1 MDKTLP
7 IGTDLTSPS
16 GRRYII
22 KSVLGQGGFGITY
35 AATINI
41 MAGGIPVKATV
52 AIKEHFLSSDC
63 MRESDTQNV
72 CYSHASYERVQG
84 SMRDFLGEARRLQK
98 AAAGHSNIVQV
109 SEVFEANRTAYYVME
124 YLEGVSLH
132 DYVKS
137 HGRLSESETLALM
150 RPIIHAVAY
159 LHRNKMT
166 HLDIKPGNIMITTGA
181 DGKPRPVLIDFG
193 LSKHYN
199 DDGSATSTI
208 NIMAVSDGFAPIEQ
222 YVGITTFSPASDVYA
237 LAATIAFCM
246 KGEALPKS
254 IMLKA
259 SNLDQYLPAGLS
271 KQLHYA
277 LYSALQKEYDDRPA
291 DAGAFMALLNTVPEQ
306 KKTEVISCD
315 LPETDP
321 LTKPVKP
328 TPEPMDKTEI
338 ISETGTLRSKRLLIS
353 AIILA
358 VIAAGAAA
366 WYFLMRNQ
374 GSLLIDKPTCYTT
387 TNEMEIDGN
396 ICYIEYALFITPD
409 NNSPGVFCFAL
420 PSYNRKRAYC
430 PVTYVAS
437 DSKNLTFSNNVFEQL
452 PIYGSSEVLEMSDF
466 NNYEGTTVNFNT
478 PPPLTNSDR
487 SRFFGLISSD
497 INWCINE
504 IGYPDNTLAGR
515 SFTDSNNTAIIRFID
530 TYEAE
535 IIDSGGYAS
544 RVPYTCINRTIGITS
559 GDNLWDEYV
568 TGFYESN
575 GFDGIVLWRTNL
587 VDGIEGDMIQFHE
600 IDY

>member
-1 MDKTLP
+1 MDKALP
-7 IGTDLTSPS
+7 IGTDLTSPN

-63 MRESDTQNV
+63 MRESGTHNV

-84 SMRDFLGEARRLQK
+84 SLRDFLGEAHRLQK
-98 AAAGHSNIVQV
+98 AAAGHYNIVQV

-137 HGRLSESETLALM
+137 HGKLSESETLALM

-166 HLDIKPGNIMITTGA
+166 HLDIKPGNIMITTDA

-246 KGEALPKS
+246 NGEALPKS

-271 KQLHYA
+271 KQLHDA

-291 DAGAFMALLNTVPEQ
+291 DAGAFMALLNNVPEQ
-306 KKTEVISCD
+306 KKTEVISYD

-321 LTKPVKP
+321 LTKPVMS
-328 TPEPMDKTEI
+328 TPEPMDRTEI
-338 ISETGTLRSKRLLIS
+338 ISETKTRRRKWLFIS
-353 AIILA
+353 AIILT
-358 VIAAGAAA
+358 VIAAGAGV
-366 WYFLMRNQ
+366 WYFLIRGQ
-374 GSLLIDKPTCYTT
+374 DHLHIDKPTCYTT
-387 TNEMEIDGN
+387 ANEIHINGN
-396 ICYIEYALFITPD
+396 FYSIEYALFMTPD
-409 NNSPGVFCFAL
+409 NGTPGVFCLAL
-420 PSYNRKRAYC
+420 PSYEGERAYC

-437 DSKNLTFSNNVFEQL
+437 DSKNLTFSNNVFEKL

-466 NNYEGTTVNFNT
+466 HNYEGITVNFNT
-478 PPPLTNSDR
+478 PPPLTSSDI
-487 SRFFGLISSD
+487 SFFGLISND

-504 IGYPDNTLAGR
+504 IGFPDNTLAGR
-515 SFTDSNNTAIIRFID
+515 SFMAPDNTIIRFID

-535 IIDSGGYAS
+535 IIESYGYTW
-544 RVPYTCINRTIGITS
+544 RVPYTCINRKIGITS
-559 GDNLWDEYV
+559 GDNLRDEYL

-575 GFDGIVLWRTNL
+575 GYDGIVLWRTNL
-587 VDGIEGDMIQFHE
+587 VDGIEGDMIKFHE